1 MRGLIALVALI
12 VVSGAAKADWPEAFY
27 SPENERYYLPKQ
39 QRHLKHPNRVLD
51 LQRLKE
57 RDRQRRIEREAE
69 ERRAEERREHERF
82 RSQFAGNGP
91 RVYGYMAEVHPLD
104 KHRCPYPA
112 IKVVGDSA
120 HSEQQAQLNAETQW
134 QKTVAW
140 TFGERAISVGN
151 AINKRGSCNSSV
163 PDPTGFFR
171 KAARKLVESATA
183 GEKSTL
189 SVRCE
194 FQAVPCNAPLSE
206 VVDDNDR

>member
-1 MRGLIALVALI
+1 MIKIAALAF
-12 VVSGAAKADWPEAFY
+12 VLLASPALADWPEAFY

-91 RVYGYMAEVHPLD
+91 RVYGYVSAHPLD
-104 KHRCPYPA
+104 RHRCPYPV
-112 IKVVGDSA
+112 IEVTGESA
-120 HSEQQAQLNAETQW
+120 FSEAQAQLSAEAQW
-134 QKTVAW
+134 QRTVQW
-140 TFGERAISVGN
+140 RHGQRAMAIGN
-151 AINKRGSCNSSV
+151 AIQKRGSCGPSA

-171 KAARKLVESATA
+171 KASKKLVEGVTG

-189 SVRCE
+189 RTTCNFE
-194 FQAVPCNAPLSE
+194 AIPCNAPIGE
-206 VVDDNDR
+206 IVEDNDR

>member
-1 MRGLIALVALI
+1 MRAMIALLALVVA
-12 VVSGAAKADWPEAFY
+12 SSPASAGWPDAFY
-27 SPENERYYLPKQ
+27 SPEHERYFLPNQ
-39 QRHLKHPNRVLD
+39 ARHLKHPSRVLD

-57 RDRQRRIEREAE
+57 RERQRRIEREAE
-69 ERRAEERREHERF
+69 QRREADRHRHQY
-82 RSQFAGNGP
+82 SGDQT
-91 RVYGYMAEVHPLD
+91 RVYGYMAEVSHLD

-120 HSEQQAQLNAETQW
+120 HSERQAQLNAETQW

-171 KAARKLVESATA
+171 KAARKLVEGATA

-194 FQAVPCNAPLSE
+194 FQATPCNAPIAE